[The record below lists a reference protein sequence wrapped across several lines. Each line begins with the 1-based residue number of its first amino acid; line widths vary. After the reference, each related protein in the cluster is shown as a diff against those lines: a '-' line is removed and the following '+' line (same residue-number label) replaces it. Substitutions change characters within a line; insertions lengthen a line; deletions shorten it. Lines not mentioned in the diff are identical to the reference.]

1 MPANDL
7 NGRRGDF
14 AAAPALSG
22 IRVLDFTRFVSGP
35 YTTMLMADAGADVVK
50 VEPIGGEATRF
61 LDPKIETPDGEA
73 SGYFHRF
80 NRSKRSLCVDFR
92 STEGRDLLL
101 RMIPQFDVIVENF
114 RPGVLD
120 ALGLGYD
127 VVSEI
132 APGLI
137 YCSISGF
144 GQTAGPHR
152 SDPAFAILA
161 EVSAGVVGRT
171 NRLDEPP
178 VRLSAPIGDLYPA
191 AMAVAGVSMA
201 LFRRER
207 TGEGAHIDVAMF
219 DALVSLNEN
228 AITMSATTGREVRP
242 AGRLTYTAPFGIFE
256 AADGYICIA
265 VLGDKVW
272 HRFCEAI
279 GRPELAEASDLD
291 TGTKRAAS
299 MDGRLGTALADWLS
313 SRTRQ
318 QAVDE
323 LLAGGVPAG
332 PVSTPFD
339 IIDSPQ
345 AVAREL
351 IWDVPSY
358 TGAVV
363 RTPGSPIRIEP
374 GGFATPGRVPAAG
387 EHTRELLESIAGL
400 DDAEIDRLERAGV
413 IASWS
418 PSRQE
423 STV

>member
-1 MPANDL
+1 MPADDTE
-7 NGRRGDF
+7 GRHGEL
-14 AAAPALSG
+14 ATAPALRG

-61 LDPKIETPDGEA
+61 LDPKIETPEGEA

-80 NRSKRSLCVDFR
+80 NRSKRSLCVDFH
-92 STEGRDLLL
+92 STQGRDLLL
-101 RMIPQFDVIVENF
+101 RMIPEFDVLVENF

-120 ALGLGYD
+120 ALGLGYEA
-127 VVSEI
+127 VRQI
-132 APGLI
+132 APGLV

-144 GQTAGPHR
+144 GHTAGPHR

-171 NRLDEPP
+171 NRVDDPP

-207 TGEGAHIDVAMF
+207 SGAGAHIDVAMF

-242 AGRLTYTAPFGIFE
+242 AGRLSYTAPFGIFE
-256 AADGYICIA
+256 ASDGYICIA

-279 GRPELAEASDLD
+279 GRPELADAADLD
-291 TGTKRAAS
+291 SGTKRASA
-299 MDGRLGTALADWLS
+299 MDGRLGKALADWL
-313 SRTRQ
+313 RGHTRQ

-323 LLAGGVPAG
+323 MLACGVPAG

-345 AVAREL
+345 ALAREL

-358 TGAVV
+358 TGAMV
-363 RTPGSPIRIEP
+363 RSPGSPIRIAP
-374 GGFATPGRVPAAG
+374 GGFAAPGRVPAAG
-387 EHTRELLESIAGL
+387 EHTRELLESLAGL
-400 DDAEIDRLERAGV
+400 GGDDIDRLERDGV
-413 IASWS
+413 VASWS
-418 PSRQE
+418 DSRQE